1 MTKTYSQTRCG
12 DFRVGDVIRLKADK
26 GYRGP
31 FSDLLILGFDETCN
45 ALLARPY
52 AYADHAGTDA
62 PTAEVGCEK
71 VEYLSLEN
79 LKLYDVI
86 ERDRTVFRG

>member
-1 MTKTYSQTRCG
+1 MTSYHRTMCG
-12 DFRVGDVIRLKADK
+12 EFRAGDVLRLKADK

-31 FSDLLILGFDETCN
+31 FSDMVILGFDDTCN

-52 AYADHAGTDA
+52 AYADGVGTET
-62 PTAEVGCEK
+62 PTADTGCER
-71 VEYLSLEN
+71 VEYLSLDN

-86 ERDRTVFRG
+86 ARDRTVFRC